1 VNVVTV
7 EDPIEYRLPGIVQ
20 VQVHERAG
28 LTFGAA
34 LRSIMRQDPDV
45 ILVGE
50 IRDRETAEIA
60 IQASLTGHLV
70 LSTLHTNDAASAVTR
85 LIDIGAASYQIA
97 TAVKGVVAQRLVRR
111 LCSSCDGKGCAECS
125 SSGYRGRRAIAEI
138 LVASP
143 EFERRVSASATPESI
158 ADAARANGC
167 ISLWES
173 GLALVRKG
181 ETSIEEL
188 RRVAA
193 EPVRQITE
201 SPPAPSIGTTGKP
214 RIGWWSGKNAA
225 VGGGMRLQFF
235 AAAQSLGDRV
245 DLIVITSESA
255 SEFGGFDAIVALG
268 APPAGSRSTR
278 DDSRSTG
285 TAQPKPLIVTLAP
298 NAATGEHVRMLERE
312 ADLVLPALT
321 HGRVIL
327 ATVLA
332 LLRWRAGE

>member
-1 VNVVTV
+1 
-7 EDPIEYRLPGIVQ
+7 

-111 LCSSCDGKGCAECS
+111 LCAACAGNGCPECS
-125 SSGYRGRRAIAEI
+125 GVGYRGRCAIAEI

-143 EFERRVSASATPESI
+143 EFERRVAASAPPESI
-158 ADAARANGC
+158 AEAARANGC
-167 ISLWES
+167 TSLWES
-173 GLALVRKG
+173 GLALVRRG

-193 EPVRQITE
+193 EPARQVTE
-201 SPPAPSIGTTGKP
+201 PALVPIASGDRV
-214 RIGWWSGKNAA
+214 RIGWWSSRAGSL
-225 VGGGMRLQFF
+225 VGGSRAQLTV
-235 AAAQSLGDRV
+235 AAAALGDRV
-245 DLIVITSESA
+245 ELVVLPNDPVHELDGLDAVI
-255 SEFGGFDAIVALG
+255 ALG
-268 APPAGSRSTR
+268 APPAPLIDARRAGPSRAAGR
-278 DDSRSTG
+278 R
-285 TAQPKPLIVTLAP
+285 AALIVTLAP
-298 NAATGEHVRMLERE
+298 NAASSEHVRMLERE

-321 HGRVIL
+321 HGRVVL

-332 LLRWRAGE
+332 LLEWRACR